1 MKFYIQD
8 VMYLIGE
15 SRRELPK
22 IFLLF
27 VAISLLDLLGL
38 GIIGPFLGVV
48 FGGVDRMPPQIIGVF
63 SLQNLSHD
71 YLVLFFA
78 IIMMTVYAIKSISG
92 ALILRVVIA
101 YSQEQQIRIRK
112 NLITSYQNMPYHKMI
127 QRNSSEF
134 INAIQLMVPNY
145 ANLMMFVLQALG
157 DSIVAVVIILFLVWT
172 NPYAFALLALIIG
185 VCLLGLIVLFVT
197 VSRKLADTPMSRH
210 LRLLV

>member
-78 IIMMTVYAIKSISG
+78 IIMMTVYAIKAS
-92 ALILRVVIA
+92 
-101 YSQEQQIRIRK
+101 
-112 NLITSYQNMPYHKMI
+112 
-127 QRNSSEF
+127 
-134 INAIQLMVPNY
+134 
-145 ANLMMFVLQALG
+145 
-157 DSIVAVVIILFLVWT
+157 
-172 NPYAFALLALIIG
+172 LA
-185 VCLLGLIVLFVT
+185 
-197 VSRKLADTPMSRH
+197 R
-210 LRLLV
+210 